1 MPFSANFAGDPMRP
15 ERRRTEQQLEAGIIA
30 GIAST
35 IPTALL
41 LAIGGALTVYGPAV
55 PFYSIISIVDPG
67 PLSVSLAAV
76 EAGNKPEF
84 FHLQFSG
91 GIGICVMLS
100 AFSGIIFGFATRKY
114 EISGWP
120 RYALGALH
128 GIAMMCLFYLVA
140 FRAVTS
146 LAGMEDADVMSL
158 ARIVGWPLLVFTHAL
173 HGVVVAWV
181 VKSRMAAPV
190 PVFGPAITVDG
201 RLRDSAPGS

>member
-1 MPFSANFAGDPMRP
+1 MRP
-15 ERRRTEQQLEAGIIA
+15 ERRKLEQQVEAGIIA
-30 GIAST
+30 GIASA
-35 IPTALL
+35 IPTAIL
-41 LAIGGALTVYGPAV
+41 LAIGGTLSVYGPAV

-67 PLSVSLAAV
+67 PLAVSMAAV
-76 EAGNKPEF
+76 EAGNAPEF

-91 GIGICVMLS
+91 GVGLCVLMGS
-100 AFSGIIFGFATRKY
+100 ISGIIFGFGTRRFH
-114 EISGWP
+114 ITGWA
-120 RYALGALH
+120 RYLLGALH

-146 LAGMEDADVMSL
+146 LAGIEDADIMSL
-158 ARIVGWPLLVFTHAL
+158 SRVVGWPILVLAHAL

-190 PVFGPAITVDG
+190 PVFGPAITTDG

>member
-15 ERRRTEQQLEAGIIA
+15 ERRRFEQQLEAGIIA
-30 GIAST
+30 GIASA

-41 LAIGGALTVYGPAV
+41 LALGGALSVYGPTV

-76 EAGNKPEF
+76 EAGNQVEF

-91 GIGICVMLS
+91 GVGLTVMMG
-100 AFSGIIFGFATRKY
+100 AISGIIFGFLTRRY
-114 EISGWP
+114 QISGWP

-128 GIAMMCLFYLVA
+128 GIVMMCLFYLVA

-146 LAGMEDADVMSL
+146 LGGMEDADVMSL
-158 ARIVGWPLLVFTHAL
+158 ARIVGWPLLVFAHAV

-201 RLRDSAPGS
+201 RVRDSAPGS

>member
-1 MPFSANFAGDPMRP
+1 MQAAFSVEIVVRGP
-15 ERRRTEQQLEAGIIA
+15 RTETHLPPARKCGQGRGAGR
-30 GIAST
+30 
-35 IPTALL
+35 
-41 LAIGGALTVYGPAV
+41 
-55 PFYSIISIVDPG
+55 
-67 PLSVSLAAV
+67 
-76 EAGNKPEF
+76 
-84 FHLQFSG
+84 
-91 GIGICVMLS
+91 
-100 AFSGIIFGFATRKY
+100 GIIFGFATRKFD
-114 EISGWP
+114 ISGWP

>member
-15 ERRRTEQQLEAGIIA
+15 ERRRLEQQLEAGIIA

-41 LAIGGALTVYGPAV
+41 LALGGALSVYGPAV

-91 GIGICVMLS
+91 GIGLCVVM
-100 AFSGIIFGFATRKY
+100 AAISGIIFGFGTRRFQ
-114 EISGWP
+114 ISGWP
-120 RYALGALH
+120 RYLLGALH

-158 ARIVGWPLLVFTHAL
+158 ARIVGWPILVFAHAL

>member
-1 MPFSANFAGDPMRP
+1 MRP
-15 ERRRTEQQLEAGIIA
+15 ERRRLEQQLEAGIIA

-41 LAIGGALTVYGPAV
+41 LALGGALSVYGPAV

-91 GIGICVMLS
+91 GIGLCVVM
-100 AFSGIIFGFATRKY
+100 AAISGIIFGFGTRRFQ
-114 EISGWP
+114 ISGWP
-120 RYALGALH
+120 RYLLGALH

-158 ARIVGWPLLVFTHAL
+158 ARIVGWPILVFAHAL